1 MLILYFST
9 DYWYMYIFS
18 FIFYVNK
25 LYFARY
31 KQHITT
37 LRNFNKIL
45 MKWQMNP
52 FIFDITFLQSRLS
65 MVHDGMKPTI
75 KRNLKS

>member
-1 MLILYFST
+1 
-9 DYWYMYIFS
+9 
-18 FIFYVNK
+18 
-25 LYFARY
+25 
-31 KQHITT
+31 
-37 LRNFNKIL
+37 
-45 MKWQMNP
+45 MNP